1 MPIKGAERGVGA
13 SNGYGASRRSAA
25 ARPPD
30 RRVRDDTRERHTE
43 SCRRQL
49 FPSKEI
55 ERWIE
60 LGNLLLHLSGVVRAA
75 GRGSTIHQ
83 GVAYLGQ

>member
-1 MPIKGAERGVGA
+1 MQ
-13 SNGYGASRRSAA
+13 
-25 ARPPD
+25 
-30 RRVRDDTRERHTE
+30 HTE

-60 LGNLLLHLSGVVRAA
+60 LGNLVLHLSGCCRVA
-75 GRGSTIHQ
+75 GRGPTSSNVWLTL
-83 GVAYLGQ
+83 ASSRLAMLGLR